1 MPSHVDPA
9 IFVHAQL
16 GSKPVVFRAMEE
28 LRLRQAE
35 AVGYLVML
43 WGGCALHQ
51 EDGCVAH
58 CSDEQIEAW
67 ANWRGRRG
75 RFAAFIRA
83 HHVDESG
90 VLNEWPDWAGKL
102 SVQRAKDR
110 ERQRRKRAE
119 QGPKPASVPDLS
131 TDGPRDV
138 TGTVHGQSTDRHAS
152 VTLQSIEEES
162 IEFRSSSSTAREEFF
177 ADPRVSGFFRH
188 LTDRERT
195 GWEARIDVW
204 LAGEGWPGEPCPSP
218 NAIADGL
225 TAAMTAKREGAMSER
240 WVRGCIR
247 QAGKPPR
254 GGGGSPSNKQGS
266 GPSPFLAGAMM
277 VIDAAKEKAS

>member
-51 EDGCVAH
+51 EDGCIAH

-75 RFAAFIRA
+75 WFAAFIRA

-119 QGPKPASVPDLS
+119 QGPKPTPVPGLS

-152 VTLQSIEEES
+152 VTLQSEEE
-162 IEFRSSSSTAREEFF
+162 ENLELRSSSSSPSAREAF
-177 ADPRVSGFFRH
+177 
-188 LTDRERT
+188 
-195 GWEARIDVW
+195 
-204 LAGEGWPGEPCPSP
+204 LAAVPEGRRRWW
-218 NAIADGL
+218 AAKIAAWVDGL
-225 TAAMTAKREGAMSER
+225 GTPTGKPFSWEQIEAGLGEYLAASDTPTFSPQHVVRFVEKVATRTALPQRAPRDEAPTFTELLKRREGA
-240 WVRGCIR
+240 
-247 QAGKPPR
+247 A
-254 GGGGSPSNKQGS
+254 
-266 GPSPFLAGAMM
+266 
-277 VIDAAKEKAS
+277 